1 VVDDLGVR
9 VKGSTMMIRKLLF
22 SAAAVALVTVASCSD
37 SSSNQSPDGGTPPID
52 TPPAG
57 TAFHQ
62 VEQLARPGINEALL
76 ITEAF
81 NAGFNATAPAF
92 TGVPSET
99 LNAVVGEAK
108 TVLKAIYL
116 GSCLLDGALGL
127 SAAQGVKPA
136 GITCHA
142 VGPAIWTEGTLAGVT
157 LTDASKTAAQAYAD
171 KVFSQFIPDVMRV
184 DTGVTS
190 NYLTLCGDANSTP
203 LLCGGRFLNNDVID
217 VTYNYLINGAA
228 TTKGSF
234 DQVRALTGD
243 GVAFSSDDANNVD
256 NVVLPDPA
264 NLQQGHPNVSNT
276 FPYSAA
282 PF

>member
-1 VVDDLGVR
+1 MTLR
-9 VKGSTMMIRKLLF
+9 NLLS
-22 SAAAVALVTVASCSD
+22 SAAAVALIVTVASCSD
-37 SSSNQSPDGGTPPID
+37 SSSNQVPDAGPPM
-52 TPPAG
+52 TNPPTG

-81 NAGFNATAPAF
+81 NAGYNATAPTFA
-92 TGVPSET
+92 GVPTDT

-127 SAAQGVKPA
+127 TADQGVKPA

-142 VGPAIWTEGTLAGVT
+142 VGPAIWTENTLAGVT
-157 LTDASKTAAQAYAD
+157 LTDASKAAAQAYAD
-171 KVFSQFIPDVMRV
+171 KVFGQFIPDVMRV

-203 LLCGGRFLNNDVID
+203 LLCGGRFVNNDVID

-228 TTKGSF
+228 TTKGPF
-234 DQVRALTGD
+234 NQVRALTGD
-243 GVAFSSDDANNVD
+243 GVDFSSDDANNVD

-264 NLQQGHPNVSNT
+264 NLQQGHPNVTST